1 MTNATLNVAKANP
14 VTVVYTLDYPAQF
27 DKITMLF
34 VDSGILKEVPIKG
47 GPSRARGPPSP
58 RHLNPPRLPR
68 SRLRRRSHPR
78 PSTSM
83 PSTFP

>member
-34 VDSGILKEVPIKG
+34 VDSGILRKCLSRE
-47 GPSRARGPPSP
+47 GPSRARG
-58 RHLNPPRLPR
+58 
-68 SRLRRRSHPR
+68 R
-78 PSTSM
+78 PARDT
-83 PSTFP
+83 